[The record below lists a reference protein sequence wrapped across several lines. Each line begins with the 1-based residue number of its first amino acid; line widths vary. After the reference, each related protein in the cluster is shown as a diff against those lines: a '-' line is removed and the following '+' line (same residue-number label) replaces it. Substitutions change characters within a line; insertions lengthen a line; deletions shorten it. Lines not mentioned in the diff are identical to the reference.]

1 MRKLKHFGIAT
12 YKPYFYLQL
21 EVTVI
26 AHFPNETDFLPQ
38 TLPLSPSKREGDEEA
53 PSKSPSQQGPETPSS
68 PAHPAKKG
76 VFRASIRAA
85 VPVTK

>member
-1 MRKLKHFGIAT
+1 MKHFGVET
-12 YKPYFYLQL
+12 FQPYFNLQL

-53 PSKSPSQQGPETPSS
+53 PSKSPSEQGPETPSS